1 MGIEAKVVI
10 YSDKSENVLVVPV
23 ETVNSDKNGDFVYI
37 VENNIVVRKDVV
49 TGVSSDTY
57 IEVTDGLNENDQVMT
72 DISIDITEGMEVMV
86 MTDMTGVSEEMTEA
100 TGGAQLEISVE
111 SE

>member
-1 MGIEAKVVI
+1 M
-10 YSDKSENVLVVPV
+10 
-23 ETVNSDKNGDFVYI
+23 
-37 VENNIVVRKDVV
+37 V

-86 MTDMTGVSEEMTEA
+86 MTDVSEEMTEE
-100 TGGAQLEISVE
+100 TVNAQLEISVE